1 MDSLATLAPQGAS
14 HLMSSS
20 FEKREQAQEAKYA
33 HDSETTFKVTAR
45 RNKLLG
51 LWAAELMG
59 MAGADAEAY
68 GKQTVMADFEE
79 PGDEDVF
86 RKVMGDLTVAKVEM
100 SDHDLRRKMDGL
112 MAVAREQVEAEA

>member
-1 MDSLATLAPQGAS
+1 MP
-14 HLMSSS
+14 SS
-20 FEKREQAQEAKYA
+20 FEKREQAEEAKYA
-33 HDSETTFKVTAR
+33 RDGEITFKASAR

-59 MAGADAEAY
+59 ISGADAEAY

-86 RKVMGDLTVAKVEM
+86 CKVMGDLTTAKVEI
-100 SDHDLRRKMDGL
+100 SEQDLRQKMDSL

>member
-1 MDSLATLAPQGAS
+1 
-14 HLMSSS
+14 MSSS
-20 FEKREQAQEAKYA
+20 FEKHEQAQEAKYA
-33 HDSETTFKVTAR
+33 HDSEIAFKVSAR

-59 MAGADAEAY
+59 ISGADADAY
-68 GKQTVMADFEE
+68 GKKTVMADFEE

-86 RKVMGDLTVAKVEM
+86 RTVMGDLTTAKVEI
-100 SDHDLRRKMDGL
+100 SDQDLRQKMDAL